1 MAVAARQSWMLR
13 MSTRLWWVPVVLIG
27 LLIDRGSRVRW
38 LLTPGIAVVAASAS
52 TAGKLM
58 IRRPRPDA
66 STRVAPP
73 GRLGAAGFPSTH
85 ATCAFAI
92 AGWQR
97 RSRHRRW
104 LHLAAIGIGYLRVH
118 RRAHYSRDVVAG
130 AILGYV
136 IVWQVEGAWSRFVT
150 LRPPRP
156 GKHAG
161 SPHGA
166 SALAPRSVDTLAS
179 RNRSLPYGDRIVVPG
194 GHQAS
199 FRPSGSRNGVF
210 PLPVGGAKGSA
221 LEVR

>member
-1 MAVAARQSWMLR
+1 MTVTARQSWMLR

-38 LLTPGIAVVAASAS
+38 LLTPGIAVLAASLS

-66 STRVAPP
+66 SMRVAPP

-104 LHLAAIGIGYLRVH
+104 LHLVAICIGYLRVH

-130 AILGYV
+130 AILGYG
-136 IVWQVEGAWSRFVT
+136 IAWQVEGVWSRLVT
-150 LRPPRP
+150 LRPARP
-156 GKHAG
+156 GRRAD

-166 SALAPRSVDTLAS
+166 SALAPRSVDALVS
-179 RNRSLPYGDRIVVPG
+179 RNRLLPYRDRIAVLG
-194 GHQAS
+194 GHKAS
-199 FRPSGSRNGVF
+199 FRPSGRRNGAF
-210 PLPVGGAKGSA
+210 SLPLGKAKDSA